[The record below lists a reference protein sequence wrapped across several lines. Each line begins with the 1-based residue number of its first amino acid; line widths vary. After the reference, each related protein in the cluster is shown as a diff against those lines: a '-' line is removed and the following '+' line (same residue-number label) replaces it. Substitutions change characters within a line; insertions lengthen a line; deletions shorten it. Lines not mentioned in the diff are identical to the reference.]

1 MRATGR
7 KIKSAKC
14 ALATIVAVTA
24 PTNKERD
31 HDLGADVDGCGCDI
45 DCRRPDDDRTS
56 GLDDATGECKRS
68 EERSAK
74 RQAEINDAEWIFR
87 FHDEMILLMG
97 DG

>member
-1 MRATGR
+1 V
-7 KIKSAKC
+7 IVESA
-14 ALATIVAVTA
+14 AAAA
-24 PTNKERD
+24 DFERN
-31 HDLGADVDGCGCDI
+31 HDFGTDVDRLGCDI

-56 GLDDATGECKRS
+56 GLDDATSERKRS